1 MRPAADKGTS
11 PLVIAMT
18 PDAPQATDSRT
29 DASLEVPLQAAI
41 AGEGL
46 ELPPLPQV
54 AIEAANLA
62 ADGDGGATALAKL
75 IQRDVA
81 LASQVMRV
89 ANSSLY
95 ARRAP
100 VVSLHQAIAWLGV
113 DAIRN
118 IALAF
123 AVRAQLF
130 GASAFEPQLKMLWR
144 ESVSVGCFAQEIAR
158 IKRRNVETAYLCG
171 LLHRVGLAVILWRLG
186 RASLDAGVTFEEESM
201 ESFVGGFES
210 QVGAQLARAW
220 NLPDPVAAAI
230 LWFRSPA
237 AATHSKTEVMQV
249 ALARRLAECL
259 DHPQPSIEGLE
270 VAPLL
275 LTGLGLYPVELG
287 RLLERSDDVRASIES
302 FL

>member
-1 MRPAADKGTS
+1 MTAPHAPAS
-11 PLVIAMT
+11 PS
-18 PDAPQATDSRT
+18 QST
-29 DASLEVPLQAAI
+29 DASLETPLQAAI

-62 ADGDGGATALAKL
+62 ADGDGGAVALAQL
-75 IQRDVA
+75 IQRDIA

-95 ARRAP
+95 SRRAP

-130 GASAFEPQLKMLWR
+130 GASAFEPQLRALWR

-158 IKRRNVETAYLCG
+158 AKRRNVETAYLCG

-186 RASLDAGVTFEEESM
+186 RASLDAGVQVEDDSM
-201 ESFVGGFES
+201 ESFVGGFEG

-220 NLPDPVAAAI
+220 NLPEPVAAAV

-237 AATHSKTEVMQV
+237 KAQHSKLEVAQV
-249 ALARRLAECL
+249 ALARALAAHL
-259 DHPQPSIEGLE
+259 DDDDLALE
-270 VAPLL
+270 TLELPPGVVND
-275 LTGLGLYPVELG
+275 LGFYPVELG
-287 RLLERSDDVRASIES
+287 RLLERRDDIRASVET

>member
-1 MRPAADKGTS
+1 MTS
-11 PLVIAMT
+11 PPTTST
-18 PDAPQATDSRT
+18 PEHDL

-54 AIEAANLA
+54 AVEAANLA
-62 ADGDGGATALAKL
+62 ASGDGGAAELARL
-75 IQRDVA
+75 IQRDIA

-100 VVSLHQAIAWLGV
+100 IVSLHQAIAWLGV

-130 GASAFEPQLKMLWR
+130 GASNFEPQLKMLWR

-158 IKRRNVETAYLCG
+158 LKRRNVETAYLCG

-186 RASLDAGVTFEEESM
+186 RASLDQGVQLEEQSM
-201 ESFVGGFES
+201 ESFVGGFEG
-210 QVGAQLARAW
+210 QVGTQLARAW
-220 NLPDPVAAAI
+220 NLPEPVAAAI
-230 LWFRSPA
+230 QWFRSPA
-237 AATHSKTEVMQV
+237 RAAHSKTEVAQV
-249 ALARRLAECL
+249 ALARVLAEHL
-259 DHPQPSIEGLE
+259 DDAEVALDKLE
-270 VAPLL
+270 VRPMLL
-275 LTGLGLYPVELG
+275 QELGIYPVELG
-287 RLLERSDDVRASIES
+287 RLLERRDEIRASVET

>member
-1 MRPAADKGTS
+1 MTAPPPTS
-11 PLVIAMT
+11 PAEHD
-18 PDAPQATDSRT
+18 P

-54 AIEAANLA
+54 AVEAANLA
-62 ADGDGGATALAKL
+62 ASGDGGAAELARL

-100 VVSLHQAIAWLGV
+100 IVSLHQAIAWLGV

-130 GASAFEPQLKMLWR
+130 GASNFEPQLKMLWR

-158 IKRRNVETAYLCG
+158 LKRRNVETAYLCG

-186 RASLDAGVTFEEESM
+186 RASLDQGVELEEQSM
-201 ESFVGGFES
+201 ESFVGGFEG

-220 NLPDPVAAAI
+220 NLPEPVAASI
-230 LWFRSPA
+230 QWFRSPA
-237 AATHSKTEVMQV
+237 RATHSKTEVAQV
-249 ALARRLAECL
+249 ALARTLAEHL
-259 DHPQPSIEGLE
+259 DDAEVALDKLE
-270 VAPLL
+270 VRPTLL
-275 LTGLGLYPVELG
+275 QDLGIYPVELG
-287 RLLERSDDVRASIES
+287 RLLERRDEIRASVET

>member
-1 MRPAADKGTS
+1 MTAPHAPAS
-11 PLVIAMT
+11 PS
-18 PDAPQATDSRT
+18 PST
-29 DASLEVPLQAAI
+29 DASLEIPLQAAI

-62 ADGDGGATALAKL
+62 ADGEGGAVALAKL
-75 IQRDVA
+75 IQRDIA

-95 ARRAP
+95 SRRAP

-130 GASAFEPQLKMLWR
+130 GVSAFEPQLRALWR
-144 ESVSVGCFAQEIAR
+144 ESVAVGCFAQEIAR
-158 IKRRNVETAYLCG
+158 TKRRNVETAYLCG

-186 RASLDAGVTFEEESM
+186 RASLDAGVQVEDESM
-201 ESFVGGFES
+201 ESFVGGFEG

-220 NLPDPVAAAI
+220 NLPEPVAAAI

-237 AATHSKTEVMQV
+237 KAQHSKLDVAQV
-249 ALARRLAECL
+249 ALARALAAHL
-259 DHPQPSIEGLE
+259 DDDELSLDTLE
-270 VAPLL
+270 LPPTVVSD
-275 LTGLGLYPVELG
+275 LGFYPVELG
-287 RLLERSDDVRASIES
+287 RLLERREDIRAAVET

>member
-1 MRPAADKGTS
+1 MTVPNAPAS
-11 PLVIAMT
+11 P
-18 PDAPQATDSRT
+18 PQT
-29 DASLEVPLQAAI
+29 DASLEIPLQAAI

-62 ADGDGGATALAKL
+62 ADAGGGAVGLAQL

-100 VVSLHQAIAWLGV
+100 IVSLHQAIAWLGV

-130 GASAFEPQLKMLWR
+130 GASTFEPQLRALWR
-144 ESVSVGCFAQEIAR
+144 ESVSVACFAQEIAR
-158 IKRRNVETAYLCG
+158 TKRRNVETAYLCG

-186 RASLDAGVTFEEESM
+186 RASLDAGVSVESDSM
-201 ESFVGGFES
+201 ESFVGGFEG

-220 NLPDPVAAAI
+220 NLPEPVAAAI

-237 AATHSKTEVMQV
+237 KATHSRLEVAQV
-249 ALARRLAECL
+249 ALARALAAHL
-259 DHPQPSIEGLE
+259 DDADLSLE
-270 VAPLL
+270 TLELPKPLL
-275 LTGLGLYPVELG
+275 NELGFYPVEVG
-287 RLLERSDDVRASIES
+287 RLLERRDDIRASVET

>member
-1 MRPAADKGTS
+1 
-11 PLVIAMT
+11 MT
-18 PDAPQATDSRT
+18 PPHDPASPTPST
-29 DASLEVPLQAAI
+29 DASLEIPLQAAI

-62 ADGDGGATALAKL
+62 ADGDGGAVALAQL
-75 IQRDVA
+75 IQRDIA

-130 GASAFEPQLKMLWR
+130 GSSAFEPQLRALWR

-158 IKRRNVETAYLCG
+158 AKRRNVETAYLCG

-186 RASLDAGVTFEEESM
+186 RASLDDGLQVEDESM
-201 ESFVGGFES
+201 ESFVGGFEG

-220 NLPDPVAAAI
+220 NLPEPVAAAI

-237 AATHSKTEVMQV
+237 RAQHSKLEVSQV
-249 ALARRLAECL
+249 ALARALAAHL
-259 DHPQPSIEGLE
+259 DDDE
-270 VAPLL
+270 VALEKIEVPPALL
-275 LTGLGLYPVELG
+275 GDLGFYPVELG
-287 RLLERSDDVRASIES
+287 RLLERRDEIRASVES

>member
-1 MRPAADKGTS
+1 MTAPHAPAS
-11 PLVIAMT
+11 PS
-18 PDAPQATDSRT
+18 PST
-29 DASLEVPLQAAI
+29 DASLEIPLQAAI

-62 ADGDGGATALAKL
+62 ADGEGGAVALAKL
-75 IQRDVA
+75 IQRDIA

-95 ARRAP
+95 SRRAP

-130 GASAFEPQLKMLWR
+130 GVSAFEPQLRALWR

-158 IKRRNVETAYLCG
+158 AKRRNVETAYLCG

-186 RASLDAGVTFEEESM
+186 RASLDAGVQVEDESM
-201 ESFVGGFES
+201 ESFVGGFEG

-220 NLPDPVAAAI
+220 NLPEPVAAAI

-237 AATHSKTEVMQV
+237 KAQHSKLDVAQV
-249 ALARRLAECL
+249 ALARALAAHL
-259 DHPQPSIEGLE
+259 DDDELSLDTLE
-270 VAPLL
+270 LPPTVVSD
-275 LTGLGLYPVELG
+275 LGFYPVELG
-287 RLLERSDDVRASIES
+287 RLLERREDIRAAVET

>member
-1 MRPAADKGTS
+1 MTVPNAPAS
-11 PLVIAMT
+11 P
-18 PDAPQATDSRT
+18 PQT
-29 DASLEVPLQAAI
+29 DASLEIPLQAAI

-62 ADGDGGATALAKL
+62 ADAGGGAVGLAQL

-100 VVSLHQAIAWLGV
+100 IVSLHQAIAWLGV

-130 GASAFEPQLKMLWR
+130 GASTFEPQLRALWR
-144 ESVSVGCFAQEIAR
+144 ESVSVACFAQEIAR
-158 IKRRNVETAYLCG
+158 TKRRNVETAYLCG

-186 RASLDAGVTFEEESM
+186 RASLDAGVSVESDSM
-201 ESFVGGFES
+201 ESFVGGFEG

-220 NLPDPVAAAI
+220 NLPEPVAAAI

-237 AATHSKTEVMQV
+237 KATHS
-249 ALARRLAECL
+249 R
-259 DHPQPSIEGLE
+259 LE
-270 VAPLL
+270 VPKPLL
-275 LTGLGLYPVELG
+275 NELGFYPVEVG
-287 RLLERSDDVRASIES
+287 RLLERRDDIRASVET

>member
-1 MRPAADKGTS
+1 
-11 PLVIAMT
+11 MT
-18 PDAPQATDSRT
+18 PPPPPPSDSAT
-29 DASLEVPLQAAI
+29 DASLEIPLQAAI

-54 AIEAANLA
+54 AVEAANLA
-62 ADGDGGATALAKL
+62 AGGDGCAPALAQL

-89 ANSSLY
+89 ANSALY

-100 VVSLHQAIAWLGV
+100 IVSLHQAISWLGV
-113 DAIRN
+113 DSIRN

-130 GASAFEPQLKMLWR
+130 GTSAFEPQLRALWR

-158 IKRRNVETAYLCG
+158 LKRRNVETAYLCG

-186 RASLDAGVTFEEESM
+186 RATLEAGVAVEDDSM
-201 ESFVGGFES
+201 KSFVGGFEG

-220 NLPDPVAAAI
+220 NLPEPVAAAVQ
-230 LWFRSPA
+230 WFRSPA
-237 AATHSKTEVMQV
+237 TAAHSRMEVMQV
-249 ALARRLAECL
+249 ALARTLAQTL
-259 DHPQPSIEGLE
+259 DDPEPSLDRLE
-270 VAPLL
+270 VKPLL
-275 LTGLGLYPVELG
+275 LTELGLYPVELG
-287 RLLERSDDVRASIES
+287 RLLERRDNIRASIET

>member
-1 MRPAADKGTS
+1 MTPPTPPTPTAPLPGNAPAAS
-11 PLVIAMT
+11 
-18 PDAPQATDSRT
+18 
-29 DASLEVPLQAAI
+29 DASLEIPLQAAI
-41 AGEGL
+41 DGEGL

-62 ADGDGGATALAKL
+62 ADGDGGAAALARL

-81 LASQVMRV
+81 LASQVIRV
-89 ANSSLY
+89 ANSALY

-100 VVSLHQAIAWLGV
+100 IVSLHQAIAWLGV

-130 GASAFEPQLKMLWR
+130 GSSAFEPQLKALWR
-144 ESVSVGCFAQEIAR
+144 ESVATGCYAQEIAR
-158 IKRRNVETAYLCG
+158 LRRRNVETAYLCG

-186 RASLDAGVTFEEESM
+186 RATHDAGVVVEEDSM
-201 ESFVGGFES
+201 SSFVGGFEV

-220 NLPDPVAAAI
+220 NLPEPVAAAVQ
-230 LWFRSPA
+230 WFRHPTD
-237 AATHSKTEVMQV
+237 ATHSRLEVMEV
-249 ALARRLAECL
+249 ALARRLAELLEEPEAAAANARL
-259 DHPQPSIEGLE
+259 DP
-270 VAPLL
+270 ALL
-275 LTGLGLYPVELG
+275 DELGLYPDDLQ
-287 RLLERSDDVRASIES
+287 RLLARREEIAASIES

>member
-1 MRPAADKGTS
+1 MTAPHAPAS
-11 PLVIAMT
+11 PT
-18 PDAPQATDSRT
+18 PST
-29 DASLEVPLQAAI
+29 DASLEIPLQAAI

-62 ADGDGGATALAKL
+62 ADGDGGAVALAQL
-75 IQRDVA
+75 IQRDIA

-95 ARRAP
+95 SRRAP

-130 GASAFEPQLKMLWR
+130 GVSAFEPQLRALWR

-158 IKRRNVETAYLCG
+158 AKRRNVETAYLCG

-186 RASLDAGVTFEEESM
+186 RASLDAGVQVEDESM
-201 ESFVGGFES
+201 ESFVGGFEG

-220 NLPDPVAAAI
+220 NLP
-230 LWFRSPA
+230 
-237 AATHSKTEVMQV
+237 
-249 ALARRLAECL
+249 
-259 DHPQPSIEGLE
+259 
-270 VAPLL
+270 
-275 LTGLGLYPVELG
+275 
-287 RLLERSDDVRASIES
+287 
-302 FL
+302 